1 MNIRVATSLDRG
13 CIRSVHW
20 SAFAETERELVSRLA
35 VNLLSE
41 KATPPVISLV
51 AEFEGIVV
59 GHAAFSPVTL
69 GHNENLQ
76 GYILAPLGVKPDYQK
91 RGIGTKLIESGMDRL
106 SSLGVNI
113 VFVYGDPEYYS
124 KFGFSVD
131 AARRY
136 IPPYHLEYP
145 FGWQSIT
152 LNEFSISESSIKIAC
167 VTSLCDPALW

>member
-1 MNIRVATSLDRG
+1 MDIRVATSLDRDSVLG
-13 CIRSVHW
+13 VHW

-35 VNLLSE
+35 VDLLSE
-41 KATPPVISLV
+41 KATLPVISLV
-51 AEFEGIVV
+51 AESEGVVV
-59 GHAAFSPVTL
+59 GHVAFSPVTFDSD
-69 GHNENLQ
+69 ENLR

-91 RGIGTKLIESGMDRL
+91 RGVGSKLIASGMDRL

-124 KFGFSVD
+124 NFGFSVD
-131 AARRY
+131 AAMRY
-136 IPPYHLEYP
+136 LPPYDLEYP